1 MGPPSHRG
9 PEQTQ
14 LMTAPEDPAQRF
26 DWGVHFSMDF
36 TIKETLCQ
44 KTDKFRIG
52 DCKHKP
58 KGTIRDCSAEVSVH
72 NFMQDSPLTSV
83 NCHPLQANTP
93 TAGMPDPK
101 QWRLPSPE

>member
-1 MGPPSHRG
+1 
-9 PEQTQ
+9 
-14 LMTAPEDPAQRF
+14 
-26 DWGVHFSMDF
+26 MDF